1 MRKFKALIYVF
12 TFFAFSSFVFAE
24 DKCSDSKVEEL
35 KKQVTKVSI
44 VSQYD
49 EFNARYGV
57 FNKYLVTVY
66 ELPKGFYISDKG
78 KSVLFIYDEVKDG
91 VVSKVVNYDIGDLHI
106 YANECPEQSLKKFDL
121 DLKKYNIYHDYEE
134 CKNIEEG
141 ELDVC
146 DKFYDKDLTYNQFV
160 KAVEKYKSQKDSNI
174 ITKNSSFIKDNIVT
188 IGIVVG
194 VLIVIVIIILA
205 VINSKKNRLD

>member
-66 ELPKGFYISDKG
+66 ELPKDFYISDKG
-78 KSVLFIYDEVKDG
+78 QSVLFTYDEIEDG
-91 VVSKVVNYDIGDLHI
+91 AISKIVNYDIGDLHI
-106 YANECPEQSLKKFDL
+106 YANECPEK
-121 DLKKYNIYHDYEE
+121 
-134 CKNIEEG
+134 
-141 ELDVC
+141 
-146 DKFYDKDLTYNQFV
+146 
-160 KAVEKYKSQKDSNI
+160 
-174 ITKNSSFIKDNIVT
+174 
-188 IGIVVG
+188 
-194 VLIVIVIIILA
+194 
-205 VINSKKNRLD
+205 

>member
-78 KSVLFIYDEVKDG
+78 QSVLFTYDEIEDG
-91 VVSKVVNYDIGDLHI
+91 AISKIVNYDIGDLYI

-160 KAVEKYKSQKDSNI
+160 KAVEKYKSQKGSNI